1 MFFGCKSC
9 IQKDLM
15 IKELKEQIDFL
26 KGLIIPINVPL
37 EASEDLTE
45 LDNALDPED
54 KMFDNV
60 KETELEEVISERDR
74 ILSGQ
79 Y

>member
-1 MFFGCKSC
+1 
-9 IQKDLM
+9 M